1 VSVDTLEKWCD
12 RILQWGLVSLVVF
25 TPLAFGTVEAWSI
38 ALMEWG
44 IWMLILVAILRVGI
58 GGFARTGLEIP
69 IALFVAFCA
78 LQMVPVP
85 VAWLQVLS
93 PRVAEMYST
102 VDVIAASPISIAQP
116 GAGDAAL
123 LDPDLPAYRPVS
135 IDPADTFNRL
145 LLVISFAG
153 LFFLVA
159 WWSARPERAL
169 QLILAVTITAFA
181 VSLFGLVQYLTWNGR
196 IYWFRRIPSTSAF
209 GPFVNHNHFA
219 GYVGLVIPIA
229 VCLAFFAFEQKRFG
243 GRKDEIASER
253 WGRAGLALFAAAVL
267 VAALFFSLSRGGIL
281 SSAIGGLGLFILVS
295 RRVTSRLL
303 AWSVAAVLIVV
314 ALGFIAW
321 IGADVVSNQIGS
333 YRTIEN
339 EASFRFRAVVWKA
352 MAENIAPLLK
362 TGSGLGTFE
371 ESFAPFTPPGS
382 ARRWDKAH
390 NDYLQ
395 LLWETGVVGFL
406 LFAAAAFVFIRRFWW
421 PALRARE
428 GPLSLFRVG
437 LAISVFTIALHSIVD
452 FNLQIGANGFLF
464 ALVSGVLVGL
474 HRAAETERASA

>member
-1 VSVDTLEKWCD
+1 MRVEILEKWCD
-12 RILQWGLVSLVVF
+12 RALQWGLVSLVVF

-44 IWMLILVAILRVGI
+44 IWMLVLVGI
-58 GGFARTGLEIP
+58 LKVGLGGFRRTGLEIP
-69 IALFVAFCA
+69 VVLFAAFCVF
-78 LQMVPVP
+78 QMVPLP
-85 VAWLQVLS
+85 LGWLQTLS
-93 PRVAEMYST
+93 PRAAEMYST
-102 VDVIAASPISIAQP
+102 VDVIAASPIAITQP
-116 GAGDAAL
+116 DADDAAL
-123 LDPDLPAYRPVS
+123 LSPALPAYRPVS
-135 IDPADTFNRL
+135 VDPADTFNRL
-145 LLVISFAG
+145 LLVLSFAG
-153 LFFLVA
+153 LFFIVA
-159 WWSARPERAL
+159 WWSAEPERAL
-169 QLILAVTITAFA
+169 HLILAVTITAFV
-181 VSLFGLVQYLTWNGR
+181 VSLFGLVQYLTWNGK

-229 VCLAFFAFEQKRFG
+229 VCLAFYAFEQNRFG
-243 GRKDEIASER
+243 GSRDEIASER
-253 WGRAGLALFAAAVL
+253 WGRGGLALFAAAVL

-281 SSAIGGLGLFILVS
+281 SSAIGGLGLFVLVS
-295 RRVTSRLL
+295 RRVASRLM
-303 AWSVAAVLIVV
+303 AWSVAAVLIMV
-314 ALGFIAW
+314 ALGFIGW
-321 IGADVVSNQIGS
+321 IGADVVSNQVGS

-339 EASFRFRAVVWKA
+339 EASFRFRAIVWKA
-352 MAENIAPLLK
+352 MAENIAPFLK

-406 LFAAAAFVFIRRFWW
+406 MFAAAAFIFIRRYWW
-421 PALRARE
+421 RALRARD

-437 LAISVFTIALHSIVD
+437 LAISVITIAMHSMVD

-464 ALVSGVLVGL
+464 ALVSGLLVGL
-474 HRAAETERASA
+474 DRAAQDERVPA